1 VTEVRSLVSRVMPA
15 ARVDVLSPFRRLQF
29 YQARRHWYGRLLG
42 PIANTAFA
50 LLRFPPFRFL
60 AATAL
65 NPFLVIRM
73 RLGGAMPAS

>member
-1 VTEVRSLVSRVMPA
+1 VRRVLPA

-42 PIANTAFA
+42 PFANAGLA
-50 LLRFPPFRFL
+50 LLRFFPFRLL

-65 NPFLVIRM
+65 NPFLVIRI
-73 RLGGAMPAS
+73 RLRPSTTSAPR